1 MKPMDL
7 IEKCKVE
14 FELLTKI
21 QYDETNP
28 LHVSVIDD
36 MVSYRESQKGNEG
49 LKSLSLSGVTESY
62 KYDYPKNVMRILK
75 ELKKRVQ
82 FL

>member
-1 MKPMDL
+1 MDL